1 MTEFTTPFLIDG
13 PLMTTP
19 ERRTRL
25 IKSMALELVKHGAA
39 GDRGDAI
46 HVLHALHYGV
56 VNIHCLVDEA
66 RTLAMQEIV
75 AKEMSAS

>member
-1 MTEFTTPFLIDG
+1 MTDFKTPFLLDG
-13 PLMTTP
+13 PLMTAP
-19 ERRTRL
+19 ERRIRL
-25 IKSMALELVKHGAA
+25 IKSMANELVKHGAA

-46 HVLHALHYGV
+46 RVLQALNYGV

-66 RTLAMQEIV
+66 RTLAVQEIV